1 MTDLGSSSEGILRA
15 RTLRKGFE
23 LQAKKRPNLQLSS
36 RSLEG
41 NIVPLIVKPSLEG
54 NIVPLIVKPSPEGNI
69 VPLIVKPRKFTG
81 TDRRDLE
88 SSPTTKYP

>member
-15 RTLRKGFE
+15 GTLRKGFE
-23 LQAKKRPNLQLSS
+23 LEAKKRPNLQLSS

-54 NIVPLIVKPSPEGNI
+54 NIVPLIVKP
-69 VPLIVKPRKFTG
+69 RKFTG

-88 SSPTTKYP
+88 SGPTTKYP

>member
-1 MTDLGSSSEGILRA
+1 MTDLGASSEGRAGRA

-23 LQAKKRPNLQLSS
+23 LEAKKGPNLQLSS
-36 RSLEG
+36 R
-41 NIVPLIVKPSLEG
+41 SLEG

-81 TDRRDLE
+81 ADRRNGLRGK
-88 SSPTTKYP
+88 PNR

>member
-1 MTDLGSSSEGILRA
+1 MFIRCEVQVELTDLGASSEGTLRA

-23 LQAKKRPNLQLSS
+23 LEAKKGPNLQLSI

-54 NIVPLIVKPSPEGNI
+54 NIVPLIVKPS
-69 VPLIVKPRKFTG
+69 KFTG
-81 TDRRDLE
+81 IDRRDPE
-88 SSPTTKYP
+88 SRPTTKYP